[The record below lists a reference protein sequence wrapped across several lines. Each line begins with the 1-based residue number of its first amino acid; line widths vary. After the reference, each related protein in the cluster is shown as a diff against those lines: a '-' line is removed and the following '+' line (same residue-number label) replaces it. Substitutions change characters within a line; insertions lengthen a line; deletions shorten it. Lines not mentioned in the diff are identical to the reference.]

1 MVHHWQPY
9 STLYASML
17 NNSYKSTVEWLFT
30 QFPSYQVIGSKAYK
44 PTLDKVLKL
53 SEHFGNPGKSL
64 KFIHV
69 AGSNGKGSVSSML
82 ASILKES
89 GVRVG
94 LFTSPHIRDFRERIR
109 INGEMITEEEVID
122 FVERV
127 KNLNLD
133 FSPSFFE
140 ITFVLALLHFKNQN
154 ADICVIETGLGGRLD
169 ATNIIDPI
177 CSIITSISL
186 EHTQIL
192 GDTIEQIAF
201 EKAGIIKKNRPVFVS
216 SVLLPEAKEV
226 IQKRA
231 ELLNSE
237 LSIAS
242 PIDLPETHQFSPDY
256 QRANFG
262 LVRSVIDHLCAIGY
276 AITNE
281 NIKTGIIHL
290 SQNSGFRGR
299 MQLVQEQPK
308 VFLDVSHNP
317 DGIEKT
323 ILSLMPEVD
332 GRLLIIYGSSN
343 DKDLT
348 SIASV
353 LPGETIYLF
362 TTFNHPRSADLTQ
375 LKEGFSELNAR
386 EKHFFIK
393 EADSLDFALSTA
405 SQEDTIL
412 VIGSF
417 FLLEYFFDFFSV

>member
-44 PTLDKVLKL
+44 PTLDNVLKL
-53 SEHFGNPGKSL
+53 SEQFGYPEKSL

-109 INGEMITEEEVID
+109 TNGEMISEEEVID

-154 ADICVIETGLGGRLD
+154 VDICVIETGLGGRLD

-201 EKAGIIKKNRPVFVS
+201 EKAGIIKQNRPIFVS
-216 SVLLPEAKEV
+216 SVLLPEANEV

-242 PIDLPETHQFSPDY
+242 PIDLPETHQFSADY

-276 AITNE
+276 DITNE

-299 MQLVQEQPK
+299 MQLVQERPN
-308 VFLDVSHNP
+308 VYLDVSHNP

-323 ILSLMPEVD
+323 ILSLMPKVD

-353 LPGETIYLF
+353 LPKEAIYLF
-362 TTFNHPRSADLTQ
+362 T
-375 LKEGFSELNAR
+375 
-386 EKHFFIK
+386 
-393 EADSLDFALSTA
+393 
-405 SQEDTIL
+405 
-412 VIGSF
+412 
-417 FLLEYFFDFFSV
+417 

>member
-44 PTLDKVLKL
+44 PTLDNVLKL
-53 SEHFGNPGKSL
+53 SEQFGYPEKSL

-109 INGEMITEEEVID
+109 TNGEMISEEEVID

-154 ADICVIETGLGGRLD
+154 VDICVIETGLGGRLD

-192 GDTIEQIAF
+192 GDTIEQISF
-201 EKAGIIKKNRPVFVS
+201 EKAGIIKQNRPVFVS
-216 SVLLPEAKEV
+216 SVLLPEANEV
-226 IQKRA
+226 IQKKA

-242 PIDLPETHQFSPDY
+242 PIDLPETHQFSPEY

-262 LVRSVIDHLCAIGY
+262 LVVSVIDHLCTIGY
-276 AITNE
+276 DITNE
-281 NIKTGIIHL
+281 NIKSGIVNL
-290 SQNSGFRGR
+290 SPNSGFRGR
-299 MQLVQEQPK
+299 MQLVQERPK
-308 VFLDVSHNP
+308 VYLDVSHNP

-323 ILSLMPEVD
+323 ILSLMPKVD

-353 LPGETIYLF
+353 LPKEAIYHF
-362 TTFNHPRSADLTQ
+362 TTFNHPRSANLIQ

-417 FLLEYFFDFFSV
+417 FLLEYFFDFFSA

>member
-44 PTLDKVLKL
+44 PTLDNVLKL
-53 SEHFGNPGKSL
+53 SEQFGYPEKSL

-109 INGEMITEEEVID
+109 TNGEMISEEEVID

-154 ADICVIETGLGGRLD
+154 VDICVIETGLGGRLD

-201 EKAGIIKKNRPVFVS
+201 EKAGIIKQNRPVFVS
-216 SVLLPEAKEV
+216 SVLLPEANEV

-262 LVRSVIDHLCAIGY
+262 LVVSVIDHLCTIGY
-276 AITNE
+276 DITNE
-281 NIKTGIIHL
+281 NIKSGIVNL
-290 SQNSGFRGR
+290 SPNSGFRGR
-299 MQLVQEQPK
+299 MQLVQERPK
-308 VFLDVSHNP
+308 VYLDVSHNP

-323 ILSLMPEVD
+323 ILSLIPKVD

-353 LPGETIYLF
+353 LPKEAIYLF
-362 TTFNHPRSADLTQ
+362 TTFNHPRSANLIQ

-417 FLLEYFFDFFSV
+417 FLLEYFFDFFSA